1 MVSTTTIKTLFALSG
16 NLCAWSD
23 PETRVG
29 CELTLAD
36 PAWSQVR
43 AEICHIRGRRPG
55 SQRFESA
62 MTPEDR
68 DHFANLI
75 LMCPNHHQEIDTL
88 RPEKYSV
95 ELLTD
100 MKERAEGRSDKFQ
113 YSDTQLESMA
123 GSLQLMTKYRDLAD
137 DALLDFSGS
146 QELSASASG
155 TSEASGD
162 ASGGNA
168 ETSIN
173 ELGNHQIGAPFDRL
187 KDLADVLL
195 EMRHMFNVQKSQND
209 SMRVPAYGSP
219 ETLERTNLIEKLGF
233 RLAPLTQEKAPL
245 PITRAL
251 ATTFNWSSTILDQ
264 AIIEVR
270 ELMAAGG

>member
-1 MVSTTTIKTLFALSG
+1 
-16 NLCAWSD
+16 
-23 PETRVG
+23 
-29 CELTLAD
+29 
-36 PAWSQVR
+36 
-43 AEICHIRGRRPG
+43 
-55 SQRFESA
+55 
-62 MTPEDR
+62 
-68 DHFANLI
+68 
-75 LMCPNHHQEIDTL
+75 
-88 RPEKYSV
+88 
-95 ELLTD
+95 

-209 SMRVPAYGSP
+209 S
-219 ETLERTNLIEKLGF
+219 I
-233 RLAPLTQEKAPL
+233 
-245 PITRAL
+245 
-251 ATTFNWSSTILDQ
+251 
-264 AIIEVR
+264 
-270 ELMAAGG
+270 